1 VSLFFVDMSSGR
13 LFRVTVVALLLA
25 MLGVP
30 ALTQPSRRLSPA
42 PVGQGSTFSRIGVL
56 SSDRSPVSPDE
67 ASVCELVGPLAV
79 ATISPTGVPAPLAA
93 AVLLPADHRL
103 PPTPLRAPPSAVLL

>member
-1 VSLFFVDMSSGR
+1 MSSGR
-13 LFRVTVVALLLA
+13 LFRVTVVVLLLA

-30 ALTQPSRRLSPA
+30 ALTQPTRRLSPA
-42 PVGQGSTFSRIGVL
+42 PVGQGSTFSRIGML
-56 SSDRSPVSPDE
+56 SSDRSPVSPE

-79 ATISPTGVPAPLAA
+79 ATISPTGVPAPQAA